1 MALNKGVQQLH
12 HDVRLTLILRVDAL
26 LWSLCLECFI
36 AGQEVTFGDKKT
48 DKVAIN
54 GEQEVEKN
62 QSKPGWDPFLFINNP
77 LLIADY
83 PPASL
88 WSMTRIGKRSSGFD
102 FHRRTDFYQRSFEWL

>member
-1 MALNKGVQQLH
+1 MLFYGLFVWSVLLLDRRLH
-12 HDVRLTLILRVDAL
+12 
-26 LWSLCLECFI
+26 LE
-36 AGQEVTFGDKKT
+36 TNKT